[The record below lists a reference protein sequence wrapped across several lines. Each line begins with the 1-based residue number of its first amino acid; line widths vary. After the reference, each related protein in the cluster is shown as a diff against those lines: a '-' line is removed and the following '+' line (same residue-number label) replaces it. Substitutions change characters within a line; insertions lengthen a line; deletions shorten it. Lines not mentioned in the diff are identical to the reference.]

1 MAYDKSMFDPV
12 GLAALDPK
20 VAAYKKFIKENLN
33 QPDLLQFLQ
42 SEQGKRLDPN
52 LAGAMLVLEKLEEAK
67 NSAASGPAPTTT
79 VVQDVSNAA
88 MQEAQRQGVA
98 MPQGQGI
105 AQLPNPAMDNAQ
117 FQGGIAQPPQQM
129 AGGGIVA
136 LAGGGGLQGID
147 FTKMDPEQLEILS
160 KDEDLKVAQ
169 AATREYLRRTGYRT
183 IGQRWDEVM
192 QERDE
197 FLKRNLPLVRYDPRP
212 FPAHMYD
219 EQGRVRT
226 PGMGGPVT
234 YSLTEGIVPLKKR
247 EEVPDAAAPAAPTG
261 AQTSPVSALP
271 TATNPFSL
279 AGRAERQA
287 LDVMEAMRGRPE
299 ATGERGGRRQ
309 TGVPGTRSAVPA
321 ASGARPAAGG
331 DEMPKVKSIEGYEQ
345 ELVDLYAKRGIGK
358 AADEYRKYLQEERDN
373 LKEQGRVDASLA
385 LAKAGFRMMAST
397 SPFAAVGIG
406 EGGQEYA
413 SQMMAIRKDQQAN
426 NRSMREA
433 QFRLAQADEAQAAG
447 RINQAMS
454 MRSDAEKQ
462 LRDATQHRE
471 MMQFRYAQLANEERR
486 HRATLDMQRAVLE
499 AQGAKDDNAARVRLA
514 TARQGA
520 IEALSQDTIY
530 MGLQS
535 ALQKAVGEGDEI
547 AIKKAEK
554 AVRSYR
560 EDFLAPIDSAI
571 GEAGAGATSSVVDW
585 NDLFG

>member
-52 LAGAMLVLEKLEEAK
+52 LAGAMLVLEKLEQAK
-67 NSAASGPAPTTT
+67 NSSASGPAPTTT

-88 MQEAQRQGVA
+88 MQEAQKQGMDVL
-98 MPQGQGI
+98 PDQGI
-105 AQLPNPAMDNAQ
+105 AQLPNPAMGNAQ
-117 FQGGIAQPPQQM
+117 FQGGITQPPQQM

-136 LAGGGGLQGID
+136 LAAGGGPQGVD

-160 KDEDLKVAQ
+160 KDADLKVAR
-169 AATREYLRRTGYRT
+169 AAYREYLRRSGYT
-183 IGQRWDEVM
+183 APADLWDRFKQAHKANLEGFPIIKY
-192 QERDE
+192 DE
-197 FLKRNLPLVRYDPRP
+197 RP

-247 EEVPDAAAPAAPTG
+247 EEVPDAAAPAAPAA

-271 TATNPFSL
+271 TNTNPFSQ

-287 LDVMEAMRGRPE
+287 LDAMEALRGRPE

-331 DEMPKVKSIEGYEQ
+331 DEMPKVKSIEDYES
-345 ELVDLYAKRGIGK
+345 ELLDLHSKRGIGK
-358 AADEYRKYLQEERDN
+358 ATDEYRKYLQEERDN
-373 LKEQGRVDASLA
+373 LKEQGKVDASLA
-385 LAKAGFRMMAST
+385 LAKAGFRIMAST
-397 SPFAAVGIG
+397 SPFAAVAIG

-413 SQMMAIRKDQQAN
+413 SQMTAIRKDQQAN

-433 QFRLAQADEAQAAG
+433 QFRLAQADETQAAG
-447 RINQAMS
+447 RIKEAMS

-486 HRATLDMQRAVLE
+486 HKATLAMQRAVLE
-499 AQGAKDDNAARVRLA
+499 AQGAKDANAARVRLA
-514 TARQGA
+514 TAKQ
-520 IEALSQDTIY
+520 EALRALGNDMNY
-530 MGLQS
+530 NMLQS
-535 ALQKAVGEGDEI
+535 ALQKARDGGDEA

-554 AVRSYR
+554 AVQSYQ
-560 EDFLAPIDSAI
+560 DSYLAPIESAM
-571 GEAGAGATSSVVDW
+571 GGGDAGATSSVVDW
-585 NDLFG
+585 NDLFGT